1 MFILKWGL
9 TFAPPDRRVAG
20 ISSMTERPARR
31 KLVRQLEGL
40 LVTSVGVILAVVV
53 QLFRSEVDPRGVHH
67 FSVTVAYSHPSFCVC
82 TSSAP
87 SVTVF

>member
-1 MFILKWGL
+1 M
-9 TFAPPDRRVAG
+9 
-20 ISSMTERPARR
+20 
-31 KLVRQLEGL
+31 VRQLEGL